1 MKINL
6 NPAMPQTNN
15 IAKSQNKRNNSI
27 SFQRGF
33 ETKAAAKHLNIGKYI
48 ALGLGGVLLT
58 ISGANSFKI
67 VDPGER
73 GIKVRLGKVLP
84 EVYEEGL
91 HFKWPFIESIET
103 ANIKTKKMQ
112 LQTNVYT
119 KDIQQATVDY
129 AINYN
134 LQPQKVNKL
143 YQEIGLRDY
152 EDKIITPIVLGAI
165 KDIVGKWNAQDLIG
179 NREKAATD
187 ILEKLQ
193 KQLQNNYVTV
203 TNFEITAKVYDPN
216 NPEETIKIDGNIY
229 EPSFNQEEEHMIMPG
244 VSFDKDPYVGI
255 GKGSEDAAVYVYVEN
270 NFSNKV
276 NFSINSGWEVV
287 IATEGSISDTYT
299 SGLFKYTAG
308 LQSSSDS
315 DVWTTTPL
323 FSTLNVADDATG
335 VDFTLDEEENPE
347 IKVSAFLHQVS
358 ADGELI
364 SEDVIENAAKEAFG
378 IN

>member
-1 MKINL
+1 MK
-6 NPAMPQTNN
+6 NN
-15 IAKSQNKRNNSI
+15 
-27 SFQRGF
+27 
-33 ETKAAAKHLNIGKYI
+33 
-48 ALGLGGVLLT
+48 
-58 ISGANSFKI
+58 
-67 VDPGER
+67 
-73 GIKVRLGKVLP
+73 
-84 EVYEEGL
+84 
-91 HFKWPFIESIET
+91 
-103 ANIKTKKMQ
+103 KKMIF
-112 LQTNVYT
+112 V
-119 KDIQQATVDY
+119 V
-129 AINYN
+129 
-134 LQPQKVNKL
+134 
-143 YQEIGLRDY
+143 GLAA
-152 EDKIITPIVLGAI
+152 VL
-165 KDIVGKWNAQDLIG
+165 
-179 NREKAATD
+179 
-187 ILEKLQ
+187 IL
-193 KQLQNNYVTV
+193 VTV
-203 TNFEITAKVYDPN
+203 GTVAWLTKTSSITNTFVIGDFNVPSTSPI

-276 NFSINSGWEVV
+276 NFSINSGWEAV

>member
-6 NPAMPQTNN
+6 NPAMSQTNN

-58 ISGANSFKI
+58 ISGAHSFKI

-119 KDIQQATVDY
+119 KDIQQAKVDY

-203 TNFEITAKVYDPN
+203 TNFEITDLNYSDTFERAIEEKVTAEQEALKAKNKTVQ
-216 NPEETIKIDGNIY
+216 I
-229 EPSFNQEEEHMIMPG
+229 EEEAKQKIIAAEAEAKSMAIRAEALSQNKSL
-244 VSFDKDPYVGI
+244 VEYEAVQKWD
-255 GKGSEDAAVYVYVEN
+255 GKLPQYMMGN
-270 NFSNKV
+270 
-276 NFSINSGWEVV
+276 SIPFINLNTGK
-287 IATEGSISDTYT
+287 TE
-299 SGLFKYTAG
+299 
-308 LQSSSDS
+308 
-315 DVWTTTPL
+315 
-323 FSTLNVADDATG
+323 
-335 VDFTLDEEENPE
+335 
-347 IKVSAFLHQVS
+347 
-358 ADGELI
+358 
-364 SEDVIENAAKEAFG
+364 
-378 IN
+378 

>member
-15 IAKSQNKRNNSI
+15 VAKSQNKHNNII
-27 SFQRGF
+27 SFQGGF
-33 ETKAAAKHLNIGKYI
+33 ETKTAAKHLNIGKYI
-48 ALGLGGVLLT
+48 ALGLGGVLLS
-58 ISGANSFKI
+58 IGGASSFKI

-84 EVYEEGL
+84 DVYEEGL

-119 KDIQQATVDY
+119 KDIQQATVNY

-143 YQEIGLRDY
+143 YQEIGLQDY

-165 KDIVGKWNAQDLIG
+165 KDVVGKWNAQDLIG

-193 KQLQNNYVTV
+193 NNY
-203 TNFEITAKVYDPN
+203 K
-216 NPEETIKIDGNIY
+216 TI
-229 EPSFNQEEEHMIMPG
+229 M
-244 VSFDKDPYVGI
+244 
-255 GKGSEDAAVYVYVEN
+255 
-270 NFSNKV
+270 
-276 NFSINSGWEVV
+276 
-287 IATEGSISDTYT
+287 
-299 SGLFKYTAG
+299 
-308 LQSSSDS
+308 LQ
-315 DVWTTTPL
+315 
-323 FSTLNVADDATG
+323 
-335 VDFTLDEEENPE
+335 
-347 IKVSAFLHQVS
+347 
-358 ADGELI
+358 
-364 SEDVIENAAKEAFG
+364 
-378 IN
+378 